1 MKVEKILKRSIL
13 DELYNEK
20 GEKFADSIL
29 KEMKEQN
36 KELKTV
42 NVDEELTNK
51 IKEYVTDNEKQK
63 ELLRLVNKYE
73 ISTNADDDFWNKMY
87 YKLGIYD
94 GIELKNVIKNETK
107 YNDYN
112 EDNTMFFDEYS
123 DDFWDYMNANRM
135 KMLKINK
142 KYKELMSKRE
152 KIKDDNPNV
161 RTFLEDREIIDLTE
175 DELNAVLDIFEIEED
190 ISTIE
195 TTETFKLG
203 VKEML
208 VFLKQMGLL

>member
-1 MKVEKILKRSIL
+1 MEVEKYLNWSIL

-29 KEMKEQN
+29 KKMKEQN

-94 GIELKNVIKNETK
+94 GIELKNTIKSEIKDN
-107 YNDYN
+107 
-112 EDNTMFFDEYS
+112 DNTIFFDEYS
-123 DDFWDYMNANRM
+123 DDFWDYMNTNRM
-135 KMLKINK
+135 KGLKENK
-142 KYKELMSKRE
+142 DYKEYMAKRE
-152 KIKDDNPNV
+152 KIKSENPNV
-161 RTFLEDREIIDLTE
+161 RTFLEDREAVELT
-175 DELNAVLDIFEIEED
+175 DVELNSILDIFEIEGDME
-190 ISTIE
+190 TIE

-203 VKEML
+203 AREMFI
-208 VFLKQMGLL
+208 FLKQMGLL